1 MPIRAEL
8 VTAYSFIQLK
18 RRKVSESV
26 LGADRLID
34 TRQQT
39 AEINWRK
46 STASRVG
53 VNSRLVYC
61 RLVDRVLTST
71 RRNLHQCLRLN

>member
-1 MPIRAEL
+1 MFEL
-8 VTAYSFIQLK
+8 SLEQCIFFNQLK

-34 TRQQT
+34 TSKQT

-46 STASRVG
+46 STASRVS

-61 RLVDRVLTST
+61 RLVDRVSNST
-71 RRNLHQCLRLN
+71 RRNLHKCLRLN